1 VVKIRKIS
9 LIVAL
14 LIAVVLFASGC
25 AEQAPEEGEMNE
37 ETEDAGI
44 AEETEEMVEATA
56 PEETEMNIVGVASAA
71 GNFSTLVTAIQAAG
85 LEETLSSKGPFTVF
99 APTDEAFAALPEGTL
114 DSLLKDKEALT
125 KVLTYHVASGEYMA
139 ADVVEM
145 SSITTLEGSTLQV
158 NTTGGGVKVGDANVT
173 ATDIKA
179 SNGVIHVIDKV
190 LIPPE

>member
-9 LIVAL
+9 LVVAL

-145 SSITTLEGSTLQV
+145 SSITTLEGSTLPV
-158 NTTGGGVKVGDANVT
+158 NTTDGGVKVGDANVT